1 MIKKIFKKGD
11 FETSKLGNFLLVLAI
26 SLVILAAIWMFLVHG
41 SLLTLKTTTTCGTL
55 MGFKGECRISCDAY
69 LETEYPGGGC
79 KGQTSKC
86 CVRKEENMAD
96 VILPSGYGGSEDYD
110 FKVVSIAVK
119 SLPSGCTPANN
130 NVENSYVCVPD
141 KRYTIPIEITVQNVN
156 KALEVYADPVIVI
169 NGNGDNIIKSTYTG
183 TAKASLST
191 AGQTGTVTTN
201 IEISSSDAKAN
212 DYWEIYPY
220 AKCITN
226 NCKATNAGSEGILS
240 MNEKE
245 FVTIT
250 FENVK

>member
-1 MIKKIFKKGD
+1 MNKISKKGD
-11 FETSKLGNFLLVLAI
+11 FEMSKLGNFLL
-26 SLVILAAIWMFLVHG
+26 ILAVCAIIGTALWMLLVNG
-41 SLLTLKTTTTCGTL
+41 SLLTLKKSTACGTL
-55 MGFKGECRISCDAY
+55 MGFKGECRVSCDPY

-79 KGQTSKC
+79 AGQASKC

-96 VILPSGYGGSEDYD
+96 VILPSGYGGSQDYD

-119 SLPSGCTPANN
+119 NLPSGCRPASTNAD
-130 NVENSYVCVPD
+130 NSYVCTPD
-141 KRYTIPIEITVQNVN
+141 NKYTIPIEITVQNVN

-183 TAKASLST
+183 TAKTSLNT
-191 AGQTGTVTTN
+191 AGQNGIVTTN

-226 NCKATNAGSEGILS
+226 NCKATNAGSDGILS